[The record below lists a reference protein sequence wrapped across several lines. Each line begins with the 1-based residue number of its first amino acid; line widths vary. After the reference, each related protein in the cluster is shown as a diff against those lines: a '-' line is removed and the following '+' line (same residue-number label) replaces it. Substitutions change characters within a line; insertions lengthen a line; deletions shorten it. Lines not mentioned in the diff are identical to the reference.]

1 MLNRWWLPEGGHL
14 RIIPSPFSS
23 IDLEGVE
30 LCLTAGGSRR
40 EHLRII
46 SPPLSSIDL
55 EGVELC
61 VTAGGS
67 RREHLR
73 IISPPLSSN
82 DLEGVELCL
91 TAGGSRRGTPADY
104 PVSLPLFQQPRRR
117 WGNQKNVAGH
127 VWFDP
132 FGVGGREKRRL
143 SAGVPFGSHQRLSIV
158 QPLRGC
164 RVCEARKNRTCEIQ
178 PLRGYRV
185 CEARKGRTCEVQP
198 L

>member
-30 LCLTAGGSRR
+30 LCL
-40 EHLRII
+40 
-46 SPPLSSIDL
+46 
-55 EGVELC
+55 
-61 VTAGGS
+61 TAGGS

-143 SAGVPFGSHQRLSIV
+143 SAGVPLREPPAVKHSSTSSRLPSMRGKKDPDVRDPTSSRLPGMRSKKGPDAQGSIFLRLSV
-158 QPLRGC
+158 Q
-164 RVCEARKNRTCEIQ
+164 AM
-178 PLRGYRV
+178 
-185 CEARKGRTCEVQP
+185 
-198 L
+198 